1 MWIALLASCRY
12 EKRFKINEIREFRS
26 YSTFYCFILV
36 LWHLRAERDM
46 SFCVSSLLFFSFL
59 LSLTQLDSPACM
71 FNILSYVHIF
81 CLKSNPDAPRHGRRE
96 LNVVEQATKSN
107 ENERI
112 SSDVGQKNLRL
123 EKSSQSFS
131 YILVYTSNSYGKMF
145 SLAWAEYIQSLPSMR
160 AIQTISLHKK
170 SKEKK

>member
-1 MWIALLASCRY
+1 
-12 EKRFKINEIREFRS
+12 
-26 YSTFYCFILV
+26 
-36 LWHLRAERDM
+36 M
-46 SFCVSSLLFFSFL
+46 SFCVSSLFFSFL

-71 FNILSYVHIF
+71 FKILSYVHIF

-123 EKSSQSFS
+123 DKSK
-131 YILVYTSNSYGKMF
+131 YILPTAMAKCS
-145 SLAWAEYIQSLPSMR
+145 AWHEENTFNHFQV
-160 AIQTISLHKK
+160 
-170 SKEKK
+170 